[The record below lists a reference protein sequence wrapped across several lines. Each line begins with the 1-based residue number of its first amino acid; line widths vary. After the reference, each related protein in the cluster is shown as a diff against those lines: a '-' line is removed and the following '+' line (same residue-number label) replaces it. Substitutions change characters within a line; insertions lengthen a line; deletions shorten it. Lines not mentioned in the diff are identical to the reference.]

1 MGPIQT
7 LERAAERRPA
17 TAGGLGLLQ
26 VAQRS
31 IGASA
36 VVFLLAFL
44 GFARWRAATAALL
57 IGLGAV
63 FEGIGLLLLV
73 PVLDVVT
80 APTDGRGVGGHFAQ
94 ALLVP
99 LRGYGQTERLL
110 ALLGL
115 FVCLMAVRS
124 LVLATRD
131 RAINCLRLQFVE
143 SIRMGLIDRLAAAPW
158 QDVVR
163 VKHVRMVQALSVEIH
178 QLGNASN
185 AAMRSAVALAMLVG
199 YCALALYLAPLAGC
213 LAIACA
219 LAGAL
224 VSRPYLQRAR
234 RLGLAIA
241 EAHLDMTDGALIFLN
256 GLKLA
261 TSQGLQ
267 STFVGEY
274 RTASST
280 AMRDQLQFLG
290 HQTKLANTTSTLAAL
305 IGAATLFAGIGVFHL
320 AAPVLITLLLILS
333 RMSTPAL
340 IIQQGAQEVLHTLPA
355 YDVILALDEELSRT
369 APARDSAPAL
379 VSPASASEAI
389 VFRNVTFRHGASKE
403 GPPEL
408 ETVSLRI
415 PAGAFVGVVGP
426 SGAGKTTFLDL
437 AAGLLSPGSG
447 KIFAHGCELVGAGL
461 ARHRQQ
467 LAYVAQDPFLFDAT
481 IRGNLL
487 WSQADCSEVQ
497 IRDAIDLV
505 GAGELLGRLELGL
518 DTRIGE
524 RGAFISAGERQ
535 RLALARAILRHPTLL
550 ILDEAT
556 NAIDVAS
563 ESAILEG
570 LTSLTPRTTILMV
583 AHRRES
589 LALCDHLLEIPGFA
603 LSSRQAPDRVEPL
616 IPAGA
621 AG

>member
-1 MGPIQT
+1 M
-7 LERAAERRPA
+7 
-17 TAGGLGLLQ
+17 
-26 VAQRS
+26 AQRS

-36 VVFLLAFL
+36 VAFFHAFL
-44 GFARWRAATAALL
+44 GFARWRIATAALL

-73 PVLDVVT
+73 PVLAVVT
-80 APTDGRGVGGHFAQ
+80 TPIDGSGAGGRLAQ

-99 LRGYGQTERLL
+99 LQHYSPTERLL

-115 FVCLMAVRS
+115 FVALMAVRS

-131 RAINCLRLQFVE
+131 HTINRLRLEFVE

-178 QLGNASN
+178 QLGDASN
-185 AAMRSAVALAMLVG
+185 AAMRSAVALAMLTG

-219 LAGAL
+219 LTGAL
-224 VSRPYLQRAR
+224 VSRSYLKRAR
-234 RLGLAIA
+234 RLGMAIA
-241 EAHLDMTDGALIFLN
+241 EAHLDMTDGALTFLN

-267 STFVGEY
+267 GNFVGEY
-274 RTASST
+274 RTASSA
-280 AMRDQLQFLG
+280 AMRDQLQFLR
-290 HQTKLANTTSTLAAL
+290 HQTRLANTTSTLAAL
-305 IGAATLFAGIGVFHL
+305 IGAAILFAGIVVFHL
-320 AAPVLITLLLILS
+320 APPVLITLVLILS

-340 IIQQGAQEVLHTLPA
+340 ILQQGAQEVLHTLPA
-355 YDVILALDEELSRT
+355 YDVILALEEDLSRSP
-369 APARDSAPAL
+369 PAKEAAPAL
-379 VSPASASEAI
+379 VSRALASDAI
-389 VFRNVTFRHGASKE
+389 VFRNVTFRHASSMQ

-408 ETVSLRI
+408 KAICLRI

-437 AAGLLSPGSG
+437 AAGLLPPRAGTVY
-447 KIFAHGCELVGAGL
+447 AHGCELAGPGL
-461 ARHRQQ
+461 ARHRHQ

-481 IRGNLL
+481 IRRNLL
-487 WSQADCSEVQ
+487 WSQPECPDAE
-497 IRDAIDLV
+497 IHDAIELV
-505 GAGELLGRLELGL
+505 GAGELLGRLERGL

-524 RGAFISAGERQ
+524 RGVLISAGERQ
-535 RLALARAILRHPTLL
+535 RLALARAILRRPGLL

-556 NAIDVAS
+556 NAIDLAS
-563 ESAILEG
+563 EYSILQG
-570 LTSLTPRTTILMV
+570 LASLAPRTTILMV

-589 LALCDHLLEIPGFA
+589 LILCDHLLEIPGFI
-603 LSSRQAPDRVEPL
+603 LSSRQAPDRDMSP
-616 IPAGA
+616 IRAGG